1 MRERKKQIFLR
12 KSIFHIQGQKMA
24 NEIFLCS
31 ICNINSG
38 TCNEDCKFCSQSVRY
53 KANIERYKH
62 KPMERILEE
71 AKAAR
76 DNGALGFCL
85 VTADKGLN
93 DKTLKFVC
101 DVARAV
107 MEVAPELRL
116 IACNGTAT
124 LEQLLVLKEAG
135 IKAYNHNLETSESF
149 YKEICTTHPW
159 SERYE
164 TCQNVNKAGMVLI
177 TGGIFGLGET
187 QEDRISM
194 LESLKSLNPTS
205 VPINFYHHNE
215 ALELQ
220 PNPLTVDEALEL
232 IKLTRETLPNAER
245 IMVAGGRELMFGERQ
260 EEIFNYGANSIVI
273 GNYLTTA
280 GRVMSKDL
288 EMLQSLHLNVAK
300 KVK

>member
-1 MRERKKQIFLR
+1 MSEK
-12 KSIFHIQGQKMA
+12 
-24 NEIFLCS
+24 IFLCS

-38 TCNEDCKFCSQSVRY
+38 TCLEDCKFCSQSVRY
-53 KANIERYKH
+53 KADIERYKQ
-62 KPMERILEE
+62 KDLKLIQEE
-71 AKAAR
+71 AINAR

-85 VTADKGLN
+85 VTADKGLT
-93 DKTLKFVC
+93 DKTLTFVC
-101 DVARAV
+101 DVANAV
-107 MEVAPELRL
+107 KEVAPELRL

-135 IKAYNHNLETSESF
+135 IKAYNHNLETSENF

-164 TCQNVNKAGMVLI
+164 TCQNVNAAGMVLI

-187 QEDRISM
+187 QEDRVSM
-194 LESLKSLNPTS
+194 LKSLASLNPTS

-220 PNPLTVDEALEL
+220 PNSLSVDEGLEL
-232 IKLTRETLPNAER
+232 ITLTRKLIPNAQR

-260 EEIFNYGANSIVI
+260 AEIFEAGANSIVI
-273 GNYLTTA
+273 GNYLTTS

-288 EMLQSLHLNVAK
+288 DMLKSLHLEVAD

>member
-1 MRERKKQIFLR
+1 MNK
-12 KSIFHIQGQKMA
+12 
-24 NEIFLCS
+24 EIFLCS

-38 TCNEDCKFCSQSVRY
+38 TCKEDCKFCSQSVRY
-53 KANIERYKH
+53 KADIERYKQ
-62 KPMERILEE
+62 KPIESIVDE
-71 AKAAR
+71 AITAR

-93 DKTLKFVC
+93 DKTLEFVC
-101 DVARAV
+101 SVAKAV
-107 MEVAPELRL
+107 TEVAPELRL

-124 LEQLLVLKEAG
+124 LQQLLVLKENG
-135 IKAYNHNLETSESF
+135 VKAYNHNLETSESF

-164 TCQNVNKAGMVLI
+164 TCQNVNEAGMVLI

-187 QEDRISM
+187 QEDRVSM
-194 LESLKSLNPTS
+194 LEALNSLNPSS

-215 ALELQ
+215 ALELS
-220 PNPLTVDEALEL
+220 PNPLNVDEALSL
-232 IKLTRETLPNAER
+232 VKLTREMIPNAQR

-260 EEIFNYGANSIVI
+260 SEIFENGANSIVI
-273 GNYLTTA
+273 GNYLTTT

-288 EMLQSLHLNVAK
+288 AMLKNLHLDVATE
-300 KVK
+300 VK